1 MDIMVM
7 HGALS
12 AGGKLYRKGDII
24 TVDDAKGEDLIKQHP
39 DQFCQAVGNTDK
51 PDVNV
56 PDKSAPKVPEKSAE
70 AELPSAD
77 PSAVVTK

>member
-12 AGGKLYRKGDII
+12 AGSKLYRKGDII
-24 TVDDAKGEDLIKQHP
+24 TVDDAKGEDLMKQHP

-51 PDVNV
+51 SDVNV

>member
-12 AGGKLYRKGDII
+12 AGSKLYRKGDII
-24 TVDDAKGEDLIKQHP
+24 TVDDAKGEDLMKQHP

-51 PDVNV
+51 QDVNAQ
-56 PDKSAPKVPEKSAE
+56 DKNTPKVPEKDAE

>member
-12 AGGKLYRKGDII
+12 VGGKLYRKGDII
-24 TVDDAKGEDLIKQHP
+24 TVDDAKGEDLMKQHP
-39 DQFCQAVGNTDK
+39 DQFCQAVGDTDK
-51 PDVNV
+51 PDVN
-56 PDKSAPKVPEKSAE
+56 AQENTPKVPEKDAE

>member
-12 AGGKLYRKGDII
+12 AGSKLYRKGDII
-24 TVDDAKGEDLIKQHP
+24 TVDDTKGEDLMKQHP

-51 PDVNV
+51 SDVNV

>member
-12 AGGKLYRKGDII
+12 VGGKLYRKGDII
-24 TVDDAKGEDLIKQHP
+24 TVDDAKGEDLMKQHP

-56 PDKSAPKVPEKSAE
+56 PDKSAE

>member
-24 TVDDAKGEDLIKQHP
+24 TVDDAKGEDLMKQHP
-39 DQFCQAVGNTDK
+39 DQFCQAVGDTDK
-51 PDVNV
+51 PDVNAQT
-56 PDKSAPKVPEKSAE
+56 SKVAEKDAE